1 MLDHPPSRMMTVVA
15 VGAHWLYPGLS
26 TSRQN
31 YPFVAV
37 VILAA
42 HHMIIVIQR
51 RRFPEREN

>member
-1 MLDHPPSRMMTVVA
+1 MITVVA
-15 VGAHWLYPGLS
+15 VGAHWRDPGLS

-42 HHMIIVIQR
+42 HHMIIIIQR